1 MIAHG
6 DEIGRTQRGNNNVY
20 CQDNDLSWIDWKLAD
35 SERQLLAFTSAVVAL
50 RQDHAVFRRRR
61 FFAGDAAHGG
71 QSSLGDIEWFSSD
84 GTQMDEDDW
93 RNGYARTLMVFL
105 NGQAIPEPDPHGQP
119 IQDSDFL
126 LLFNAHSDPVDF
138 VLPPVRYGVTRQVR
152 LDTSEA
158 EPPTTGRPDW
168 LVATTHSAAG
178 RSIVVLESVLPTTS

>member
-1 MIAHG
+1 
-6 DEIGRTQRGNNNVY
+6 
-20 CQDNDLSWIDWKLAD
+20 
-35 SERQLLAFTSAVVAL
+35 
-50 RQDHAVFRRRR
+50 
-61 FFAGDAAHGG
+61 
-71 QSSLGDIEWFSSD
+71 
-84 GTQMDEDDW
+84 
-93 RNGYARTLMVFL
+93 MVFL

-126 LLFNAHSDPVDF
+126 LLFNGHSDAVDF

-168 LVATTHSAAG
+168 LAATTHSVAG